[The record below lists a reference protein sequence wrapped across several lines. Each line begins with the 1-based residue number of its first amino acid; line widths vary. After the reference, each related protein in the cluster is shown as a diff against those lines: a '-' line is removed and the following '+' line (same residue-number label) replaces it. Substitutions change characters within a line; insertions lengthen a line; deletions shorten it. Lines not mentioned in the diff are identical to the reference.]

1 MMQKPEGGRPRPAAP
16 GAALDEALARLHQAE
31 AERDLQRDMALR
43 FERELEAQ
51 RRELS
56 ATVQRALGDHLAGL
70 RSMAE
75 TLEVR
80 LIERE
85 PSLAQLAALLRRG
98 ADAMAASLRELAG
111 RVRSGEM
118 QGESL
123 PDGLRA
129 LVADWRLRHPG
140 VRIELLLEPSD
151 DQVFGLAAPGV
162 ETLAWRIA
170 DRALERALRDGTA
183 ALVIVSAIRED
194 DELRL
199 QISDDGEPAA
209 IGAGDDAA
217 RQAIGELVE
226 RAAACGGRCTVGP
239 GEAAGTEVR
248 AWLPWRE

>member
-1 MMQKPEGGRPRPAAP
+1 MDKPEGDRPCGAAS
-16 GAALDEALARLHQAE
+16 GDAALDEALVRLRQAE

-56 ATVQRALGDHLAGL
+56 ATVQRELGEHLAGL

-75 TLEVR
+75 TLEAR
-80 LIERE
+80 LAARE

-98 ADAMAASLRELAG
+98 ADTMASSLRELIG

-129 LVADWRLRHPG
+129 LVADWRLRYPG
-140 VRIELLLEPSD
+140 VRIELLLEPSED
-151 DQVFGLAAPGV
+151 RRFGFGAPGV

-170 DRALERALRDGTA
+170 DRALERALRDEA
-183 ALVIVSAIRED
+183 AEIVIVSAIRED

-199 QISDDGEPAA
+199 QISDDGERPLS
-209 IGAGDDAA
+209 GDDAD
-217 RQAIGELVE
+217 RRVIGELAE
-226 RAAACGGRCTVGP
+226 RAAACGGRCTIGP